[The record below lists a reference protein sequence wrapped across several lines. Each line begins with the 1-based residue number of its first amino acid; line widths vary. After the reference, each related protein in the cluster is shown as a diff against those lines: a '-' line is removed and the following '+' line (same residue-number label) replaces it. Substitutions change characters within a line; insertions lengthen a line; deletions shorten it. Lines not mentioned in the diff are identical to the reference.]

1 MFQLFPYALIMLTH
15 RFLFDLATQNSKQ
28 HDQAAQGTDRNEQF
42 LDYEILHRIAKPQF
56 TTQHRNLRHL
66 SQALGKATQSKRDK
80 PIQAE
85 ETRTPRD
92 TPESVRILKQPA
104 TCIGEDRLDLCAL
117 NCPTL
122 QLRCCCTSGLSNALE
137 FFKFKN

>member
-1 MFQLFPYALIMLTH
+1 MQV
-15 RFLFDLATQNSKQ
+15 
-28 HDQAAQGTDRNEQF
+28 
-42 LDYEILHRIAKPQF
+42 LHRIAKPQF

-137 FFKFKN
+137 FFQIQKLNSKAFSEDLQRYHMGISAKRLPQLGRCRNL